1 MNLKQLAIV
10 SLAFFFAV
18 SLINADEINYV
29 VSTNASGSLGGVQFT
44 DQLVTISAVGDTD
57 NVQTNGDVNFLL
69 TDIFVTVAIDGLGS
83 AVFVDAIQAVSNNNS
98 ELAGFGNTSNSTGL
112 IFVND
117 PVFETY
123 DLRSEIGPI
132 TATAFINAA
141 THVTDAGNLFL
152 FGETVIGSYEASI
165 TAVPEPSSTFALAM
179 LMTAVGCRRRKP

>member
-44 DQLVTISAVGDTD
+44 DQLITISAVGDTD

-69 TDIFVTVAIDGLGS
+69 TDIFVTVEIDGLGS

-152 FGETVIGSYEASI
+152 IGATASGSFEASF
-165 TAVPEPSSTFALAM
+165 TAVPEPNSMFALT
-179 LMTAVGCRRRKP
+179 LVLTSVVCRRKR